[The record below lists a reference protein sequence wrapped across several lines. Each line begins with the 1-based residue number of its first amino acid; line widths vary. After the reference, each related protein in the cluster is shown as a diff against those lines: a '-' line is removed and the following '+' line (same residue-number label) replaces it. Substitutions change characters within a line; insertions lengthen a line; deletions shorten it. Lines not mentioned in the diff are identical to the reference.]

1 MIDRD
6 DTSSSLLAGL
16 RQDIIKRRIRS
27 GLDCLEEHLPF
38 FEQLDP
44 ASGHTPQLIWRL
56 AQWVD
61 AGFRCPAIVETLVA
75 RLPKELRCGLPLR
88 DYAAIRMAE
97 GLLAMSHEDADEAI
111 GHFDAVLNFER
122 DLDDSELLAIANF
135 WKARSQRK
143 KGEYEGALAHAV
155 KARDL
160 ALDCGF
166 DRMAAVMRVLES
178 WLFFQKGKHKE
189 ALKILAETE
198 SVLGETDDW
207 VVLGNIQSTYGRIYR
222 QEGRYDQA
230 IRHFNNAICQYRRLD
245 HEHPH
250 LARTLA
256 NMAYV
261 ERLVA
266 LDLRRKIDSELA
278 RRRHPGSHPPNRPEQ
293 PQAQYR
299 DQFNTLRDTAFEHL
313 EEAAAIYRVHPN
325 HRGEGTVHLNRGLL
339 HLDNGA
345 LDLAEEEAARAF
357 ALGEEKEDA
366 ILMSRARILQCMV
379 ENAKLEEGIEE
390 DPRRHAQAALDY
402 VRDAIEFAQTTQNRR
417 LLARAH
423 TWHGLTLSNEFFGD
437 HHDASEAMNLAS
449 TYLDHGFHDTA
460 WEDLRTL
467 KARITGS
474 HSVDETLLAWSQ
486 GEVGNRTFR
495 QIADQFAEIIIPRV
509 WEIEGRKIARVAT
522 RLSISPKKVRRALT
536 RAGLL
541 RSHAQPA
548 GSAPD
553 GEEASP
559 GAD

>member
-1 MIDRD
+1 M
-6 DTSSSLLAGL
+6 
-16 RQDIIKRRIRS
+16 
-27 GLDCLEEHLPF
+27 
-38 FEQLDP
+38 
-44 ASGHTPQLIWRL
+44 W
-56 AQWVD
+56 
-61 AGFRCPAIVETLVA
+61 GFGAHAVVETLLA
-75 RLPKELRCGLPLR
+75 RVPKELRCGLPLR

-97 GLLAMSHEDADEAI
+97 GLVAMSHEDADDAI
-111 GHFDAVLNFER
+111 GHFDAVLAFER
-122 DLDDSELLAIANF
+122 DLDDFELLAIANF
-135 WKARSQRK
+135 WKARSQ
-143 KGEYEGALAHAV
+143 
-155 KARDL
+155 
-160 ALDCGF
+160 
-166 DRMAAVMRVLES
+166 
-178 WLFFQKGKHKE
+178 QK
-189 ALKILAETE
+189 
-198 SVLGETDDW
+198 
-207 VVLGNIQSTYGRIYR
+207 
-222 QEGRYDQA
+222 EGRV
-230 IRHFNNAICQYRRLD
+230 RRGPGACGQGPRSRPRLRFRTHGRGD
-245 HEHPH
+245 
-250 LARTLA
+250 ARP
-256 NMAYV
+256 
-261 ERLVA
+261 R
-266 LDLRRKIDSELA
+266 ELA
-278 RRRHPGSHPPNRPEQ
+278 VLSEGQTQGSTEDSGRDGIRCSARPMTGWSWETFSRPTAASTGRRAGTIRRSGISTTPSASTGSSITSIPTWRGPWRIWPTSRGWWRSTCDERSIRNWRGAGTLVRIPRPAPNNPR
-293 PQAQYR
+293 R
-299 DQFNTLRDTAFEHL
+299 DIATSSTRLRDAAFEHL
-313 EEAAAIYRVHPN
+313 DEAAAIYGVHPN

-402 VRDAIEFAQTTQNRR
+402 VRDAIEFARTTQNRR

-437 HHDASEAMNLAS
+437 HHDAGEAMNIAS

-467 KARITGS
+467 KARVTGS

-495 QIADQFAEIIIPRV
+495 QISDQFAEIIIPRV

-541 RSHAQPA
+541 RSQTQRET
-548 GSAPD
+548 APE